1 MNAKVRVFAPVNPTE
16 LQEKVEKA
24 ILNFFPVK
32 LEFQDDTIPG
42 LYGEGDLESL
52 RRLHVCLREERILD
66 TARRLFL
73 NWIEGNTTRLR
84 LNKQV
89 AYIGKL
95 NFPAGEESLGSIDV
109 EISAENEGELL
120 TIIDWLAPQTVDGEP
135 VIEIELCLSPVDLLV
150 WNGIDHFR

>member
-1 MNAKVRVFAPVNPTE
+1 MKVKVAVFAPVNPTE
-16 LQEKVEKA
+16 VQEKVEKA
-24 ILNFFPVK
+24 IFNFFPVT
-32 LEFQDDTIPG
+32 LELQDDAIPG

-52 RRLHVCLREERILD
+52 RLLHSHLREERILD
-66 TARRLFL
+66 TARRIFL
-73 NWIEGNTTRLR
+73 NGIEGYSTRFR

-109 EISAENEGELL
+109 EISADIEDELL

-135 VIEIELCLSPVDLLV
+135 ITEIEL
-150 WNGIDHFR
+150 

>member
-1 MNAKVRVFAPVNPTE
+1 MNAKVQVFAPVNPTE
-16 LQEKVEKA
+16 MQEKVEQA
-24 ILNFFPVK
+24 ILNFFPIK
-32 LEFQDDTIPG
+32 LKLQDDAIPG

-52 RRLHVCLREERILD
+52 RRFHLCLREERILD

-73 NWIEGNTTRLR
+73 NWTEGNTTRFR

-95 NFPAGEESLGSIDV
+95 NFSAGEENLGSIEV
-109 EISAENEGELL
+109 EISADNQDDLL

-135 VIEIELCLSPVDLLV
+135 VMEIEL
-150 WNGIDHFR
+150 